1 MKIAMA
7 QLNIQ
12 AGQIDVNLKHMHQLV
27 LDAKRDNAD
36 LIVFPEMAVGGY
48 LISDLYLQESFVS
61 QLTLANEV
69 IKSWSNDIGIIWGNI
84 SHNEL
89 GKRNRDGRFNRYNT
103 AFFAYQNEWVQ
114 KENNLNN
121 GHYYKHCLPDYR
133 FFDDSR
139 YFKSGYD
146 HALENNLL
154 LTDTINPFIY
164 TKDNKSYRIGL
175 EICEDL
181 WSKDY
186 NVDPTDIYI
195 KQNVDFIVNISSSP
209 WTLNKELSREKRIME
224 HVKTHGEQMVP
235 FVYVNA
241 SGMQNNGKNVL
252 VFDGDSTIYQKDGSV
267 LGQCKDDFKQDC
279 LTFDLDKTYPIHT
292 QTNKLLNGILT
303 AITEFDKQVL
313 PFKPKWII
321 GLSGGIDSSV
331 NAALLCMALGND
343 RVVAYNMASRYN
355 QAQSKNIAYETAQK
369 LGIEYHAGSIE
380 ELVHATESTLTQYQI
395 DPKEGLAY
403 ENIQARLRGHLLS
416 SFASYK
422 GGVICN
428 NGNKVEVALGYATLY
443 GDTIGA
449 LSPLGDC
456 TKLQVFE
463 LAHAI
468 NKHYN
473 QMIIDSNLIPVIEN
487 HTIHFGFAPSAELR
501 TNQVD
506 PMKWVYHDWL
516 VQYLVQYP
524 SHHILDWL
532 KTYQSG
538 EWKNTEVA
546 DWMMY
551 YGLDNPS
558 VFIEDIRWFM
568 KAWHTAIFKR
578 IQFPPIV
585 TISRGSFG
593 YDYRESQLPYIENH
607 EVETL
612 INQILKGDTH
622 EKMD

>member
-1 MKIAMA
+1 MKITMA
-7 QLNIQ
+7 QLNIR

-27 LDAKRDNAD
+27 LDAIKDNAD
-36 LIVFPEMAVGGY
+36 IIVFPEMSVGGY
-48 LISDLYLQESFVS
+48 LLSDLYLQESFVS
-61 QLTLANEV
+61 QLTHANDV
-69 IKSWSNDIGIIWGNI
+69 VKSWSTDIGIIWGNI
-84 SHNEL
+84 SHIKNS
-89 GKRNRDGRFNRYNT
+89 KRNRDGRFNRYNT
-103 AFFAYQNEWVQ
+103 AFFAYQGEWVT
-114 KENNLNN
+114 KENDLNN

-139 YFKSGYD
+139 YFKSGYE
-146 HALENNLL
+146 HALENNIL
-154 LTDTINPFIY
+154 LTDTINPFIF
-164 TKDNKSYRIGL
+164 TKNNCTTRIGI

-181 WSKDY
+181 WSSDY
-186 NVDPTDIYI
+186 NVDPTDIYV
-195 KQNVDFIVNISSSP
+195 KHHVDFIVNISSSP
-209 WTLNKELSREKRIME
+209 WTLNKELSREKRILE
-224 HVKTHGEQMVP
+224 HVLTHGEHMVP
-235 FVYVNA
+235 IVYVNA

-252 VFDGDSTIYQKDGSV
+252 VFDGDSTIYRNDGSV

-279 LTFDLDKTYPIHT
+279 LTFDLDKSYPVHI
-292 QTNKLLNGILT
+292 QSNKLLNGILT
-303 AITEFDKQVL
+303 AIYEFDHQIL

-331 NAALLCMALGND
+331 NAALLCMALGNE
-343 RVVAYNMASRYN
+343 RVIAYNMASRYN
-355 QAQSKNIAYETAQK
+355 LTLSKNIAYETAQK
-369 LGIEYHAGSIE
+369 LGIEYYAGSIE
-380 ELVHATESTLTQYQI
+380 ELLKATESTLIKYDI
-395 DPKEGLAY
+395 EPKEGIAY

-416 SFASYK
+416 TFASYR

-428 NGNKVEVALGYATLY
+428 NGNKVECALGYATLY

-456 TKLQVFE
+456 TKLQVFA

-468 NKHYN
+468 NAHYK
-473 QMIIDSNLIPVIEN
+473 QIIIDENLIPTIEH

-501 TNQVD
+501 TNQID

-524 SHHILDWL
+524 SHHMLDWL

-538 EWKNTEVA
+538 EWKKSEVA

-551 YGLDNPS
+551 YGLDDPHR
-558 VFIEDIRWFM
+558 FIEDIRWFM

-585 TISRGSFG
+585 TVSRGSFG
-593 YDYRESQLPYIENH
+593 YDYRESQLPYSESQ
-607 EVETL
+607 EVEFV
-612 INQILKGDTH
+612 INEILKGISN
-622 EKMD
+622 EEVA